1 MKKDKI
7 EGWSLA
13 EIGSCKGSQI
23 EQKFLGGHCFLNT
36 EVTKEFESIPPHQK
50 LRITGTVH
58 LFDKWEG
65 EKIFLEM
72 NGGKRSINLKELWF

>member
-1 MKKDKI
+1 M
-7 EGWSLA
+7 
-13 EIGSCKGSQI
+13 EIGSCEGSQV
-23 EQKFLGGHCFLNT
+23 EQKFLGGHCLLNT
-36 EVTKEFESIPPHQK
+36 EVKKEFGPIPAHEK

-72 NGGKRSINLKELWF
+72 DGTETSKEVFRERERN